1 MRVGCSLVLIFLV
14 MNAFADMR
22 VEIGCRIP
30 SDSASSTSSLEV
42 ILVQIDRFTVVT
54 HVISV
59 SYEMSMVY
67 DVYVHAQTVQT
78 GMCSNAHVL
87 HRFIGISH

>member
-1 MRVGCSLVLIFLV
+1 MRVGCSLVLIFLL
-14 MNAFADMR
+14 MNALADMR
-22 VEIGCRIP
+22 VEIGCRIS
-30 SDSASSTSSLEV
+30 SDSASNNSSLEV

-67 DVYVHAQTVQT
+67 DVYEYAQTVQT
-78 GMCSNAHVL
+78 D
-87 HRFIGISH
+87 I